1 MNFWAKLLLGFTT
14 LSLLIVLLYKPVIV
28 NKFGFSFSKFKEAC
42 KQEQVQNKTEE
53 IPYTDEN
60 ILPEVELIGNDTTI
74 VLNTIDL
81 FVKDY
86 YMTVDSILSVGISLD
101 ENSYNIYLAT
111 LTDFNNY
118 TRNMCKKLGV
128 SYKYDSLFNHY
139 KYIVDSLY
147 EYQNIMKDDVTSYY
161 VITGVFREEGNAASY
176 IADLKNENSGMF
188 YDNNLYFVYI
198 CGFYSLD
205 EAKIYMNN
213 LIESDDKFSNSWIY
227 KNHR

>member
-1 MNFWAKLLLGFTT
+1 MNFWSKLILGFTII
-14 LSLLIVLLYKPVIV
+14 SLLIVLLYKPLIV
-28 NKFGFSFSKFKEAC
+28 NQFGFNFSKFKEAC
-42 KQEQVQNKTEE
+42 KQEQVENKIEE
-53 IPYTDEN
+53 IPYSDED
-60 ILPEVELIGNDTTI
+60 IIPEVKLIGDDSTI

-86 YMTVDSILSVGISLD
+86 YMTVDSILSVGISLN

-128 SYKYDSLFNHY
+128 SYKYDSIFNYY
-139 KYIVDSLY
+139 KNVVDSLY
-147 EYQNIMKDDVTSYY
+147 EYQNIMNDDVTSYY
-161 VITGVFREEGNAASY
+161 IITGVFREENNAVNY
-176 IADLKNENSGMF
+176 IADLENENAGMF

-205 EAKIYMNN
+205 EAKVYMNE
-213 LIESDDKFSNSWIY
+213 LIKDENFSNSWIY

>member
-1 MNFWAKLLLGFTT
+1 MNFWAKLFLGFTIIA
-14 LSLLIVLLYKPVIV
+14 LLIVLLYKPVIV
-28 NKFGFSFSKFKEAC
+28 DKFGFSFSKFKEAC
-42 KQEQVQNKTEE
+42 KQEQVSKVEE

-60 ILPEVELIGNDTTI
+60 IIPEVQLIGDDTTI

-86 YMTVDSILSVGISLD
+86 YTTVDSILSVGISLD
-101 ENSYNIYLAT
+101 EKSYNTYLAT

-118 TRNMCKKLGV
+118 TRNMCKKLGL
-128 SYKYDSLFNHY
+128 SYKYDSLFNRY

-147 EYQNIMKDDVTSYY
+147 EYQNIMKDDITSYY
-161 VITGVFREEGNAASY
+161 VITGVFREENNAVNY
-176 IADLKNENSGMF
+176 ISELKNENAGMF

-205 EAKIYMNN
+205 EAKVYMNELN
-213 LIESDDKFSNSWIY
+213 KNEYFSNSWIY
-227 KNHR
+227 KNRR

>member
-1 MNFWAKLLLGFTT
+1 
-14 LSLLIVLLYKPVIV
+14 VLLYKPVIV
-28 NKFGFSFSKFKEAC
+28 DKFGFSFSKFKEAC
-42 KQEQVQNKTEE
+42 KQEQVSKVEE

-60 ILPEVELIGNDTTI
+60 IIPEVQLIGDDTTI

-86 YMTVDSILSVGISLD
+86 YTTVDSILSVGISLD
-101 ENSYNIYLAT
+101 EKSYNTYLAT

-118 TRNMCKKLGV
+118 TRNMCKKLGL
-128 SYKYDSLFNHY
+128 SYKYDSLFNRY

-147 EYQNIMKDDVTSYY
+147 EYQNIMKDDITSYY
-161 VITGVFREEGNAASY
+161 VITGVFREENNAVNY
-176 IADLKNENSGMF
+176 ISELKNENAGMF

-205 EAKIYMNN
+205 EAKVYMNELN
-213 LIESDDKFSNSWIY
+213 KNEYFSNSWIY
-227 KNHR
+227 KNRR

>member
-1 MNFWAKLLLGFTT
+1 MNFWAKILLWFTVFA
-14 LSLLIVLLYKPVIV
+14 LFIVLLYKPVIV
-28 NKFGFSFSKFKEAC
+28 NKFGFSFSKFKNAC
-42 KQEQVQNKTEE
+42 KQEQVSKTVE
-53 IPYTDEN
+53 IPYSDEN
-60 ILPEVELIGNDTTI
+60 ITPEIELIGNDTTI

-101 ENSYNIYLAT
+101 ENAYNIYLAT

-139 KYIVDSLY
+139 KEIVDSLY
-147 EYQNIMKDDVTSYY
+147 EYQNIMSDDVISYY
-161 VITGVFREEGNAASY
+161 VITGVFREEENATSY
-176 IADLKNENSGMF
+176 ISELKNENAGMF

-205 EAKIYMNN
+205 EAKDYMTN
-213 LIESDDKFSNSWIY
+213 LTEKDDKFSNSWIY